1 MLDYDNDGDKDLLAI
16 NGYVMPE
23 STFDDEWNLT
33 PSRLWRNP
41 GAAAAAGPWP
51 DIADELGLADTANG
65 RGLLLV
71 DYDLDGDLD
80 VFQANYAGPPRLFRN
95 DGPSGAAWL
104 RVVALEAAGGR
115 ESLGAMVTVVGMKG
129 QRQTGWVGS
138 PTAFQGQSE
147 AIVHFGLGATTG
159 LVGVEVRWSAPLQRL
174 RLPAVA
180 PNQLLRVHRPPT
192 GVQNAT
198 AATVK
203 FTGLTQN
210 PRVDPA
216 V

>member
-33 PSRLWRNP
+33 PSRFWRNP

-51 DIADELGLADTANG
+51 DIADELGLADTAND

-104 RVVALEAAGGR
+104 RVVVLEAVGSRRMGRVAHRLRSLVHRGGR
-115 ESLGAMVTVVGMKG
+115 CTRMAADGMG
-129 QRQTGWVGS
+129 R
-138 PTAFQGQSE
+138 
-147 AIVHFGLGATTG
+147 
-159 LVGVEVRWSAPLQRL
+159 
-174 RLPAVA
+174 VA
-180 PNQLLRVHRPPT
+180 
-192 GVQNAT
+192 
-198 AATVK
+198 
-203 FTGLTQN
+203 
-210 PRVDPA
+210 DE
-216 V
+216 

>member
-1 MLDYDNDGDKDLLAI
+1 MGDLDADGRMDIFVTAIYSDRPHDQLTGFGTHGNYLYRNNGGRSFSERAGLLGLRDAGWGWGCAMLDYDNDGDKDLLAI

-115 ESLGAMVTVVGMKG
+115 ESLGAK
-129 QRQTGWVGS
+129 
-138 PTAFQGQSE
+138 
-147 AIVHFGLGATTG
+147 
-159 LVGVEVRWSAPLQRL
+159 
-174 RLPAVA
+174 
-180 PNQLLRVHRPPT
+180 
-192 GVQNAT
+192 
-198 AATVK
+198 VK
-203 FTGLTQN
+203 STGLTQN
-210 PRVDPA
+210 SQVDPA